1 MVRRTSSNGLMLER
15 GSSCMGG
22 LAENA
27 TVTLTY
33 VRDAAFV
40 ATAGDSGAVARE
52 TGKSSLEE

>member
-15 GSSCMGG
+15 GSCMGG

-33 VRDAAFV
+33 VRDAVFV
-40 ATAGDSGAVARE
+40 ATVGDSGAVTRE